1 MCLAAWCVLQVCLA
15 PPVSAQE
22 ARCSP
27 PPDLAGLLDTLSR
40 LPSKNGRID
49 AGLAARISAD
59 MRGLSNQKLLRD
71 LQEAR
76 LEVLADSALQLTTQ
90 GARLTQVGAPY
101 DGREIRSMLRAFG
114 NQLRLACTHAEDSNK
129 GPLPE
134 GLFGQFTE
142 DRVDWDNVNRLL
154 EEKPHVIG
162 AMALVA
168 MLAVIALMFLID
180 AAIRWGYARA
190 LDRRSCRIVATL
202 YMDDRAYDGL
212 IVTLGRGGFRFQLTA
227 GEDLPDGST
236 VQLQVRGHPVVDAV
250 STRTQGD
257 LVDLRFVQALRPPEH
272 AKLLARS
279 TISPFPVRK
288 ATFPKR
294 ESMAHASASVQQ
306 RPP

>member
-1 MCLAAWCVLQVCLA
+1 
-15 PPVSAQE
+15 
-22 ARCSP
+22 
-27 PPDLAGLLDTLSR
+27 
-40 LPSKNGRID
+40 
-49 AGLAARISAD
+49 
-59 MRGLSNQKLLRD
+59 MRGLSEQKLLRD
-71 LQEAR
+71 LHEAR
-76 LEVLADSALQLTTQ
+76 LEVLADSARQLTTQ
-90 GARLTQVGAPY
+90 GARLAQIGAPY
-101 DGREIRSMLRAFG
+101 DGRAIRTMLRAFG
-114 NQLRLACTHAEDSNK
+114 NQLRLACSHAENRDK
-129 GPLPE
+129 GPLPD

-168 MLAVIALMFLID
+168 MLAVIALMCAID
-180 AAIRWGYARA
+180 AAIRWGFARA

-202 YMDDRAYDGL
+202 YVDDRACDGL
-212 IVTLGRGGFRFQLTA
+212 IVTLGRGGFRFQLTT

-250 STRTQGD
+250 STRTQAD
-257 LVDLRFVQALRPPEH
+257 LVDLRFVQALRAPEH

-294 ESMAHASASVQQ
+294 EENMAPAVASVQQ